1 MNAEEY
7 VIERVKKLEQ
17 ENAEL
22 NKQITD
28 LNWCISRREK
38 VASDLVESIN
48 LRVNYTEDTKKEG
61 YITCDSQWQNLT
73 PNKFKQASELIG
85 EIKKWKKS

>member
-38 VASDLVESIN
+38 VASDLVKVIN
-48 LRVNYTEDTKKEG
+48 LRVGHLSDTDEG
-61 YITCDSQWQNLT
+61 YILCDANWQET
-73 PNKFKQASELIG
+73 HPEEFKQASELIG